1 VLEVDVSNGLTPD
14 EAQRI
19 IDELEAA
26 LRQLWDRLTPDQK
39 RQLEEHFLRVWQA
52 IAAIR
57 AAIAAGGAGLAEAIS
72 GLGAAMRG
80 LIWRL
85 HRIGAALEELF
96 AALVNIAG
104 RFGAAL
110 APEAGGAAATGGGI
124 SAAAFAAVFFLIL
137 SLIFLGWR
145 IGVALVD
152 KYGMTPPPAPSGE
165 PCVGDPGA
173 ATEEFEVTG
182 RSFWGSEPAFQNAMR
197 KARLK
202 CATRADRC
210 HGPCAQAGDK
220 CLPNVSVQ
228 TADYH
233 SRLAYS
239 SVDLTFRCPCECLDE
254 ARWRRQ
260 IDEDLG

>member
-1 VLEVDVSNGLTPD
+1 VSNGLTPD

-19 IDELEAA
+19 IDELEEV
-26 LRQLWDRLTPDQK
+26 LRRLWERLTPEQK

-57 AAIAAGGAGLAEAIS
+57 AAIAAGGAGLSEAIS
-72 GLGAAMRG
+72 SLGAAMRG

-85 HRIGAALEELF
+85 YRIGAALEDLF
-96 AALVNIAG
+96 AQLVRIVG
-104 RFGAAL
+104 RFAGGL
-110 APEAGGAAATGGGI
+110 APEGGGAAATGGGI
-124 SAAAFAAVFFLIL
+124 TAAGLAAFLFMLL

-165 PCVGDPGA
+165 PCAGDPGA

-182 RSFWGSEPAFQNAMR
+182 RSIWGSEPAFQNAMR

-202 CATRADRC
+202 CATRAHRC
-210 HGPCAQAGDK
+210 HGNCPQAGDK

-228 TADYH
+228 TAEYH

-239 SVDLTFRCPCECLDE
+239 SVDLTFRCPCECLNE
-254 ARWRRQ
+254 ARWQKQ